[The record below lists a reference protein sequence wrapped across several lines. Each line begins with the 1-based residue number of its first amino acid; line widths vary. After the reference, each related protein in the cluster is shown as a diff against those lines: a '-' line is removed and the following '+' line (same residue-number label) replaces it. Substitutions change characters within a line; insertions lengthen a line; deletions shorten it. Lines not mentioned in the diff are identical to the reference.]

1 MQEMRPSPFVSSNQE
16 GIDKVI
22 AEDGKY
28 AFFVEST
35 VLEYNLE
42 RKCQLAQVGG
52 LLDSKGYGV
61 ALKKGTLK
69 VRPLF
74 A

>member
-1 MQEMRPSPFVSSNQE
+1 MQEMKPSPFVANNGE
-16 GIDKVI
+16 GVARVI

-42 RKCQLAQVGG
+42 RKCQLAQVGPP
-52 LLDSKGYGV
+52 LDSKGYAV
-61 ALKKGTLK
+61 ALRKGSFIYSF
-69 VRPLF
+69 F